1 VETGAG
7 QFGRAQ
13 RGVFLR
19 AQNWHLTLPFCHNA
33 YIGGSS
39 MGKFI
44 LGVIVT
50 LLVLILGGL
59 GFAMLGF
66 FPTRADVPPPNLENR
81 LANSALDA
89 SMERH
94 ASRVTNPLPPTDQ
107 NLEDGMKIYT
117 MNCALC
123 HGGLDRKPSA
133 LANAFYPPPPNLVTD
148 PPDDPEW
155 HLYYAIR
162 TGVRYT
168 GMPAWEKML
177 SEQDIWKVTSLLSH
191 LEKLPPGVQDYY
203 QKNFGVIPEA
213 GGEEK
218 KDEKKD
224 DKKEHELKHDHH

>member
-1 VETGAG
+1 
-7 QFGRAQ
+7 
-13 RGVFLR
+13 
-19 AQNWHLTLPFCHNA
+19 
-33 YIGGSS
+33 

-66 FPTRADVPPPNLENR
+66 FPTRADVTPPSLEHR
-81 LANSALDA
+81 LANGALDA

-94 ASRVTNPLPPTDQ
+94 APRVTNPLPPTDQ

-123 HGGLDRKPSA
+123 HGTLDRKPSA
-133 LANAFYPPPPNLVTD
+133 LVESFYPPPPNLVTD

-155 HLYYAIR
+155 HIYYAIR
-162 TGVRYT
+162 TGIRYT
-168 GMPAWEKML
+168 AMPAWEKAL
-177 SEQDIWKVTSLLSH
+177 SDQDIWKVTSLLSH
-191 LEKLPPGVQDYY
+191 MEKLPPGVQEFY
-203 QKNFGVIPEA
+203 QKNFGVTPEA
-213 GGEEK
+213 GEGEK

-224 DKKEHELKHDHH
+224 HSMKQDHH